1 MSALAAFL
9 DRARA
14 RTLTAMDMANAV
26 QLIRASV
33 GPAGV
38 KLLYDTWLEHNP
50 EDQLLYAVL
59 FNYAVALTDFGDLAG
74 AKTLLDRAI
83 ELKPD
88 FMPPYIN
95 LGRIYERLGAADIA
109 VKHWS
114 VVTKNL
120 AAVNAMAVN
129 QKVTALNQTARVL
142 ENRHQ
147 DEPAEAMLRQ
157 SIELDREQMEAMQH
171 YLALRQRQCKWP
183 VILPW
188 DKQTREVQTAA
199 LSPLSAAVHTDD
211 PMLQLAIA
219 WRYNKKEVPVSM
231 SDLVSG
237 HWAAREDSGSGR
249 LRIGYLSS
257 DLRGHA
263 VGYLTAEIFDLHDK
277 GKVELFAYY
286 CGPEMK
292 DALQER
298 VKSQVDHWVSIT
310 GMDDATAAR
319 RIADDGIQ
327 ILVDLNGYTKD
338 GRTKLVA
345 LRPAPVIVNWL
356 GYPGSMA
363 SPYHHYLIADEWI
376 IPPDSE
382 IYYTEKVL
390 RLPCYQPTDRQRTVS
405 EKRPTRAEAGLPE
418 DAMVYCCFNGAHK
431 ISRFTFE
438 RWLTI
443 LSRVPGSVLWLLS
456 SVETTEQRLKEFA
469 KSKGIDPDRIIFASK
484 MANPEHLARYPLADL
499 FLDTAPYGA
508 HTTASDALWM
518 GVPLLTMSGRSFA
531 SRVCGSLVR
540 SAGLPDLDCASPTEF
555 VDRAVAMGRDR
566 SIALGYRERLATVRE
581 TSVLFDTPKLVA
593 RLEELY
599 REMWDDFRADRLPV
613 PDLANLETYL
623 EVGSAVDHEE
633 TEIQAIKDY
642 KGWWREKLAAYHAL
656 RPIPYDR
663 RLWKKKR
670 G

>member
-1 MSALAAFL
+1 MSPLPAFL
-9 DRARA
+9 ERAKA
-14 RTLTAMDMANAV
+14 KTLTAMELAHAV
-26 QLIRASV
+26 QLVGATA

-38 KLLYDTWLEHNP
+38 KRLYDGWIEHN
-50 EDQLLYAVL
+50 EDDQLLYAVL
-59 FNYAVALTDFGDLAG
+59 FNYAVFLTDLGDLNG

-83 ELKPD
+83 ALKPD

-95 LGRIYERLGAADIA
+95 LGRLYERLGATDIA
-109 VKHWS
+109 VKYWTA
-114 VVTKNL
+114 VTQNL
-120 AAVNAMAVN
+120 AAVNAMAVT

-157 SIELDREQMEAMQH
+157 SVELDRDQNEALQH

-183 VILPW
+183 VIEPW
-188 DKQTREVQTAA
+188 EKQTRQLLTAA

-219 WRYNKKEVPVSM
+219 WRYNKLEVPVSAPH
-231 SDLVSG
+231 LVNG
-237 HWAAREDSGSGR
+237 HWAAREDSGKQR

-277 GKVELFAYY
+277 EKVEIFAYY
-286 CGPEMK
+286 CGIEME
-292 DALQER
+292 DDLQRR
-298 VKSQVDHWVSIT
+298 VKSQVDHWVPIN

-356 GYPGSMA
+356 GFPGSMA
-363 SPYHHYLIADEWI
+363 SPYHHYLIADPWI
-376 IPPDSE
+376 IPPESE
-382 IYYTEKVL
+382 IYYTEKVR
-390 RLPCYQPTDRQRTVS
+390 RLPCYQPTDRRRIVS
-405 EKRPTRAEAGLPE
+405 DKRPTRAEAGLPE

-431 ISRFTFE
+431 ISRFTME

-456 SVETTEQRLKEFA
+456 STEATEKRLKDFA
-469 KSKGIDPDRIIFASK
+469 GAFGVDPERLIFAPK
-484 MANPEHLARYPLADL
+484 MANPDHLARYPLADL

-540 SAGLPDLDCASPTEF
+540 AAGLPDLDCASPAEF

-566 SIALGYRERLATVRE
+566 SIAHSYRGRLTASRDS
-581 TSVLFDTPKLVA
+581 SVLFDTPLLV
-593 RLEELY
+593 RKLEELY
-599 REMWDDFRADRLPV
+599 REMWEDFRAGRLPV

-623 EVGSAVDHEE
+623 EVGSAIDHEAIE
-633 TEIQAIKDY
+633 VQAIKDY

-656 RPIPYDR
+656 RPIPHDR

-670 G
+670 

>member
-1 MSALAAFL
+1 MSMLAALL
-9 DRARA
+9 DRAKA
-14 RTLTAMDMANAV
+14 QTLTAMDLANAV
-26 QLIRASV
+26 QAVRAAL
-33 GPAGV
+33 GANGV

-50 EDQLLYAVL
+50 DDPLIYAVL
-59 FNYAVALTDFGDLAG
+59 FNYGVALTDFGDMNG
-74 AKTLLDRAI
+74 AKTQFDRAI
-83 ELKPD
+83 ALKPD
-88 FMPPYIN
+88 FLPPYIN
-95 LGRIYERLGAADIA
+95 LGRLYERLGLADVA
-109 VKHWS
+109 VRYWS
-114 VVTKNL
+114 EVTKAL
-120 AAVNAMAVN
+120 SSVNAMAVT

-157 SIELDREQMEAMQH
+157 SIELDREQIEAMQH

-188 DKQTREVQTAA
+188 EKQTREMQTAA

-219 WRYNKKEVPVSM
+219 WRYNKLEVPVSIPH
-231 SDLVSG
+231 LVSG
-237 HWAAREDSGSGR
+237 HWAAREESGSGR

-263 VGYLTAEIFDLHDK
+263 VGYLTAEIFELHDK
-277 GKVELFAYY
+277 EKVEIFAYY
-286 CGPEMK
+286 CGPEME
-292 DALQER
+292 DALQLR
-298 VKSQVDHWVSIT
+298 VKGQVDHWISLN
-310 GMDDATAAR
+310 GMDDADAAR

-356 GYPGSMA
+356 GFPGSMA
-363 SPYHHYLIADEWI
+363 SPYHHYLIADPWI
-376 IPPDSE
+376 IPPESE

-405 EKRPTRAEAGLPE
+405 SSRPTRTEAGLPE

-431 ISRFTFE
+431 ISRFTLE

-443 LSRVPGSVLWLLS
+443 LGRVPNSVLWLLS
-456 SVETTEQRLKEFA
+456 SNETTEQRLKDFA
-469 KSKGIDPDRIIFASK
+469 HNFGISPDRLIFAPK
-484 MANPEHLARYPLADL
+484 LANPEHLARYPLADL

-540 SAGLPDLDCASPTEF
+540 AAGMPDLDCASPSEF

-566 SIALGYRERLATVRE
+566 SIAHSYRGRLIAARD
-581 TSVLFDTPKLVA
+581 TSILFDTPKLVA
-593 RLEELY
+593 KLEELY
-599 REMWDDFRADRLPV
+599 SDMWADFRAGRLPV

-623 EVGSAVDHEE
+623 DVGSAVDHEE
-633 TEIQAIKDY
+633 IEVQAIKDY

-670 G
+670 

>member
-26 QLIRASV
+26 QLIRASA

-38 KLLYDTWLEHNP
+38 KQLYDTWLEHNP
-50 EDQLLYAVL
+50 DDQLLYAVL

-83 ELKPD
+83 KLKPD

-109 VKHWS
+109 VKHWN
-114 VVTKNL
+114 VVTKTL

-157 SIELDREQMEAMQH
+157 SIELDREQMEAIQH

-199 LSPLSAAVHTDD
+199 LSPLSAAGHTDD

-231 SDLVSG
+231 PDLVTG

-277 GKVELFAYY
+277 EKVEIFAYC

-298 VKSQVDHWVSIT
+298 VKGQVDHWVSIS
-310 GMDDATAAR
+310 GMEDAAAAR

-327 ILVDLNGYTKD
+327 ILIDLNGYTKD

-356 GYPGSMA
+356 GFPGSMA

-405 EKRPTRAEAGLPE
+405 AKRPTRAEAGLPD

-469 KSKGIDPDRIIFASK
+469 KSKGIDR
-484 MANPEHLARYPLADL
+484 
-499 FLDTAPYGA
+499 
-508 HTTASDALWM
+508 
-518 GVPLLTMSGRSFA
+518 
-531 SRVCGSLVR
+531 
-540 SAGLPDLDCASPTEF
+540 
-555 VDRAVAMGRDR
+555 
-566 SIALGYRERLATVRE
+566 
-581 TSVLFDTPKLVA
+581 
-593 RLEELY
+593 
-599 REMWDDFRADRLPV
+599 
-613 PDLANLETYL
+613 
-623 EVGSAVDHEE
+623 
-633 TEIQAIKDY
+633 
-642 KGWWREKLAAYHAL
+642 
-656 RPIPYDR
+656 
-663 RLWKKKR
+663 
-670 G
+670 